1 MSHSFMGDSH
11 CHGDNLW
18 MIKGFRT
25 NWNFS
30 SRHLDIFSL
39 WIQPYLKW
47 PSFGHQWTLQKKTE
61 IRGLFCP
68 KGRRSAATGFG
79 SGKHTGN
86 WPRPKEVQLIQCGP
100 LILQQSNHWLLTQRK
115 RLGISS
121 VKEKEPSSCLNV
133 CLKRPW
139 RKTQSHQ
146 PSKSWPNASECESES
161 ETKVQSW

>member
-1 MSHSFMGDSH
+1 MVIFHSYVSLPEG
-11 CHGDNLW
+11 NLW

-25 NWNFS
+25 WDFS
-30 SRHLDIFSL
+30 SRHLDILFPMNPAVPEVTIFRTS
-39 WIQPYLKW
+39 K
-47 PSFGHQWTLQKKTE
+47 TLQTKTE
-61 IRGLFCP
+61 IGCSAARADECGRFWAWEPVGTTLETDLVP
-68 KGRRSAATGFG
+68 RRSSWFNAALWFFSKAT
-79 SGKHTGN
+79 T
-86 WPRPKEVQLIQCGP
+86 
-100 LILQQSNHWLLTQRK
+100 LTLTHRK
-115 RLGISS
+115 SLGISS